1 VQRAD
6 FTASA
11 TGSLVPTER
20 GQWAFVPQA
29 LPPAG
34 LDHGRISRVLSE
46 AAEAVGELNGIGR
59 TVPNPYLLITPLQR
73 REAISSSSMEGTY
86 TTVDA
91 LLLAEAGA
99 NGDATTTDTREVLN
113 YRRALAQAIASLD
126 HLPLCLRTLRDAHRT
141 LLAHVRRDRGAS
153 VAPGE
158 FKQHQNFIGAYD
170 IERARFVPPPPAE
183 TLACLDALERYW
195 HRDESDGLDTLIDA
209 ALIHYQFETIHPFA
223 DGNGRIGRMLILL
236 HLFMRRKIAQPLL
249 YLSPVFEARKEE
261 YIDRMFAVSRDG
273 DWEGWIVFF
282 LQVLR
287 DAARETIV
295 LAERL
300 IALQASH
307 RVQMQQARRS
317 SNLLTIIDY
326 LFEQPVLTIPM
337 IAERLDVTYKAAQKN
352 VELLIAERVLSEV
365 EGTSN
370 PRYFAARDI
379 IKITSGK

>member
-1 VQRAD
+1 
-6 FTASA
+6 
-11 TGSLVPTER
+11 
-20 GQWAFVPQA
+20 
-29 LPPAG
+29 
-34 LDHGRISRVLSE
+34 
-46 AAEAVGELNGIGR
+46 
-59 TVPNPYLLITPLQR
+59 
-73 REAISSSSMEGTY
+73 
-86 TTVDA
+86 
-91 LLLAEAGA
+91 
-99 NGDATTTDTREVLN
+99 
-113 YRRALAQAIASLD
+113 
-126 HLPLCLRTLRDAHRT
+126 
-141 LLAHVRRDRGAS
+141 
-153 VAPGE
+153 
-158 FKQHQNFIGAYD
+158 
-170 IERARFVPPPPAE
+170 
-183 TLACLDALERYW
+183 
-195 HRDESDGLDTLIDA
+195 
-209 ALIHYQFETIHPFA
+209 
-223 DGNGRIGRMLILL
+223 MLILL

>member
-1 VQRAD
+1 MQRTD
-6 FTASA
+6 FMASA

-20 GQWAFVPQA
+20 GQWAFVPSP
-29 LPPAG
+29 LPPEQ
-34 LDHGRISRVLSE
+34 LDHSRFSRVLSE
-46 AAEAVGELNGIGR
+46 AAAAVGELNGIGR
-59 TVPNPYLLITPLQR
+59 TIPNPYLLITPLQR

-99 NGDATTTDTREVLN
+99 NAETTPDTREVLN
-113 YRRALAQAIASLD
+113 YRRALGAALNSLD
-126 HLPLCLRTLRDAHRT
+126 ALPLCLRTLRDAHRT
-141 LLAHVRRDRGAS
+141 LLDNVRPNRGAS

-170 IERARFVPPPPAE
+170 IEHARFVPPPPVE
-183 TLACLDALERYW
+183 TQACLDALERYC
-195 HRDESDGLDTLIDA
+195 HRDDPGLDAFIDA

-223 DGNGRIGRMLILL
+223 DGNGRVGRMLILL
-236 HLFMRRKIAQPLL
+236 HLFMRRKISQPLL

-261 YIDRMFAVSRDG
+261 YIDRMFSVSRDG

-287 DAARETIV
+287 DAARETII

-300 IALQASH
+300 IGLQAGY
-307 RVQMQQARRS
+307 RAQVQQSRRS
-317 SNLLTIIDY
+317 ANVLTIIDY

-337 IAERLDVTYKAAQKN
+337 VAERLDVTYKAAQKN

-370 PRYFAARDI
+370 PRYFAARDV
-379 IKITSGK
+379 IKITSGN

>member
-1 VQRAD
+1 
-6 FTASA
+6 
-11 TGSLVPTER
+11 
-20 GQWAFVPQA
+20 
-29 LPPAG
+29 
-34 LDHGRISRVLSE
+34 
-46 AAEAVGELNGIGR
+46 
-59 TVPNPYLLITPLQR
+59 
-73 REAISSSSMEGTY
+73 
-86 TTVDA
+86 
-91 LLLAEAGA
+91 
-99 NGDATTTDTREVLN
+99 
-113 YRRALAQAIASLD
+113 
-126 HLPLCLRTLRDAHRT
+126 

-170 IERARFVPPPPAE
+170 IEHARFVPPPPAE

-195 HRDESDGLDTLIDA
+195 HRDEDDGFNALIDA

-223 DGNGRIGRMLILL
+223 DGNGRVGRMLILL
-236 HLFMRRKIAQPLL
+236 HLFTRKKISQPLL
-249 YLSPVFEARKEE
+249 YLSPVFEARKAE

-300 IALQASH
+300 IALQASY

-337 IAERLDVTYKAAQKN
+337 IAERLDVTYKGAQKN